1 MALTDTT
8 LLGIGRIIDA
18 LYEGR
23 DEIGRDEIY
32 RHVEAQHV
40 APEVMTYFSHLP
52 EGDYTLDE
60 LVDVLGGEAREA
72 DNTGELG
79 LLE

>member
-1 MALTDTT
+1 MASDGT
-8 LLGIGRIIDA
+8 LRTIGRLIDG

-32 RHVEAQHV
+32 DRIRAQDV

-52 EGDYTLDE
+52 EGDYTMDE
-60 LVDVLGGEAREA
+60 LVDEIGGEVDEST
-72 DNTGELG
+72 DTGDLG
-79 LLE
+79 LLT